1 MPVNQ
6 DDVIPEPGAKKS
18 TQVPKFEYDARPS
31 ELVVAATVIADGSR
45 AGDVLQAST
54 LLLPAATTIV
64 TPALTAFRTA
74 VAPPPLPA
82 GTPKLTRSLAMTGQA
97 ALYFLLLAIPLSG
110 WLMSSAKGVQTV
122 WFGVLP
128 LPDVLS
134 RDAALG
140 IVLERVHLTLNYVLL
155 ALVIGH
161 VLAALKHHFVDR
173 DGLLRRMTVFAVLLT
188 TALTVVTA
196 HTMEYRAIDARKS
209 RLGFT
214 YKQMGVPMQGRF
226 KNVVGQ
232 MGFDSD
238 RLAQSH
244 ASLEVDLASIDTGT
258 EADVEVQGKA
268 WFNSTSFPKAT
279 FVLKQV

>member
-1 MPVNQ
+1 
-6 DDVIPEPGAKKS
+6 
-18 TQVPKFEYDARPS
+18 
-31 ELVVAATVIADGSR
+31 
-45 AGDVLQAST
+45 
-54 LLLPAATTIV
+54 
-64 TPALTAFRTA
+64 
-74 VAPPPLPA
+74 
-82 GTPKLTRSLAMTGQA
+82 MTGQA

-258 EADVEVQGKA
+258 EAGVEVQGKA

>member
-1 MPVNQ
+1 
-6 DDVIPEPGAKKS
+6 
-18 TQVPKFEYDARPS
+18 
-31 ELVVAATVIADGSR
+31 
-45 AGDVLQAST
+45 
-54 LLLPAATTIV
+54 
-64 TPALTAFRTA
+64 
-74 VAPPPLPA
+74 
-82 GTPKLTRSLAMTGQA
+82 MTGQA